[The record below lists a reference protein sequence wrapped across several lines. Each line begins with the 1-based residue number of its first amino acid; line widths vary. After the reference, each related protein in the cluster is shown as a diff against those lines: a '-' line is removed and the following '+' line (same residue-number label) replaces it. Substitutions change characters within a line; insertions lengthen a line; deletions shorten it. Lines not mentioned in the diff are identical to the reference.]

1 MLKKVEQEGKKLVIF
16 GASYYGSSILK
27 CYKDIKWEC
36 FLDNN
41 VKYSKYVIYIDPEN
55 TDFVESLT
63 VKERKN
69 LINRILREQDD
80 IAITKRRLNMFQT
93 VVKHVIIS
101 THIGEIVFDI
111 RKEKSP
117 CSLCARMR
125 RGALNNFAADNNFTK
140 LALGHNLDDAV
151 ETFLMNLL
159 TEGRIGCF
167 SPVTLLE
174 DKAISIIR
182 PLVLA
187 PEKDIR
193 KAANKLDLPVF
204 KLNCKVD
211 GTTNRQRTKELT
223 AMLDKMN
230 HGSKMRIFGAM
241 QRDLDDW
248 KI

>member
-1 MLKKVEQEGKKLVIF
+1 MQKVLGYLRKAVQQYDMISDGDRIAVGVSGGKDSLTLLWGLVRIREIMDIDCEITAVSVDPQFDGIPADFSQITEYCKKIKVE
-16 GASYYGSSILK
+16 
-27 CYKDIKWEC
+27 
-36 FLDNN
+36 
-41 VKYSKYVIYIDPEN
+41 
-55 TDFVESLT
+55 
-63 VKERKN
+63 
-69 LINRILREQDD
+69 
-80 IAITKRRLNMFQT
+80 
-93 VVKHVIIS
+93 HIIIP

-111 RKEKSP
+111 RQEKSP

-140 LALGHNLDDAV
+140 LALGHNLDDSV

-167 SPVTLLE
+167 SPVTVLE

-193 KAANKLDLPVF
+193 RAAYKLELPVF
-204 KLNCKVD
+204 KLNCKAD
-211 GTTNRQRTKELT
+211 GTTNRQRTKDLT

-230 HGSKMRIFGAM
+230 RGSKMRIFGAM

-248 KI
+248 KIK

>member
-1 MLKKVEQEGKKLVIF
+1 MQKVLGYLRKAVQQYHMLSDGDRIAVGVSGGK
-16 GASYYGSSILK
+16 
-27 CYKDIKWEC
+27 D
-36 FLDNN
+36 
-41 VKYSKYVIYIDPEN
+41 
-55 TDFVESLT
+55 SLT
-63 VKERKN
+63 LLWGLVR
-69 LINRILREQDD
+69 LREILD
-80 IAITKRRLNMFQT
+80 INCEITAVSVDPQFDGIPADFSQISEYCKKIGVEHT
-93 VVKHVIIS
+93 IIS

-167 SPVTLLE
+167 SPVTFLD
-174 DKAISIIR
+174 DKNISIIR

-193 KAANKLDLPVF
+193 RAANKLGLPVF
-204 KLNCKVD
+204 KLNCKAD

-223 AMLDKMN
+223 AMLEKIN

-241 QRDLDDW
+241 QRDLDEW
-248 KI
+248 KIKMT

>member
-1 MLKKVEQEGKKLVIF
+1 MQKVLGYLRKAVQQYNMISAGDRIAVGVSGGK
-16 GASYYGSSILK
+16 
-27 CYKDIKWEC
+27 D
-36 FLDNN
+36 
-41 VKYSKYVIYIDPEN
+41 
-55 TDFVESLT
+55 SLT
-63 VKERKN
+63 LLWGLVR
-69 LINRILREQDD
+69 LRE
-80 IAITKRRLNMFQT
+80 ILAINCEITAVSVDPQFDGNPANFSQISEYCEKLG
-93 VVKHVIIS
+93 VEHVIIP

-167 SPVTLLE
+167 SPVTFLN
-174 DKAISIIR
+174 DKKISIIR

-193 KAANKLDLPVF
+193 KAANKLNLPVF
-204 KLNCKVD
+204 KLNCKAD

-241 QRDLDDW
+241 QRDLEDW
-248 KI
+248 KIKMT